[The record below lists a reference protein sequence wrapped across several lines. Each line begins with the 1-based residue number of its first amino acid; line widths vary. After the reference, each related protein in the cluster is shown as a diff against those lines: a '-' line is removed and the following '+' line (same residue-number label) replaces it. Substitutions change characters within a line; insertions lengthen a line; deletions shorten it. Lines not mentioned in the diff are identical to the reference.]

1 MTRLARNPDRPD
13 GRPVSPDG
21 VYLCLPLGPTE
32 KNIAISLSPAPGS
45 GVPVREYFSS
55 YRIRGFGKGLESLLR
70 GIRATA
76 EPKFGLKLPEDFEE
90 RFGRLLAAQCRC
102 RLRDRETGQTYS
114 EHKLSGVFDV
124 LRRDPPSRGRA
135 RQIARYARKKS
146 ERWDPPVFISAG
158 VLGVLGADAQPGT
171 CLILDGA
178 RRIAAFALRGRSEIS
193 AGLVM
198 TPGEYDELG
207 AP

>member
-1 MTRLARNPDRPD
+1 MSRLARNSSGPGNRSVT
-13 GRPVSPDG
+13 PVGD
-21 VYLCLPLGPTE
+21 YLCLSLGPTE
-32 KNIAISLSPAPGS
+32 KNIAISLSPAPGR

-55 YRIRGFGKGLESLLR
+55 YRIRGFGTGLESLLR

-76 EPKFGLKLPEDFEE
+76 GPKFGLKLPEDFEE
-90 RFGRLLAAQCRC
+90 RFEELLATECRGRLW
-102 RLRDRETGQTYS
+102 DRETGKTYP
-114 EHKLSGVFDV
+114 ELNPSGISGV

-135 RQIARYARKKS
+135 RQITRYARKKLD
-146 ERWDPPVFISAG
+146 RWDPPVFISAG
-158 VLGVLGADAQPGT
+158 ALGGLGAAAEPGT

-198 TPGEYDELG
+198 TPEEYDELLS
-207 AP
+207 P